1 MTENVLVTEFVKMHN
16 VFAILGGWGVTAKEE
31 TKF

>member
-1 MTENVLVTEFVKMHN
+1 MIESVQVMEFARMHN
-16 VFAILGGWGVTAKEE
+16 VFAILGGWGVTVKEE